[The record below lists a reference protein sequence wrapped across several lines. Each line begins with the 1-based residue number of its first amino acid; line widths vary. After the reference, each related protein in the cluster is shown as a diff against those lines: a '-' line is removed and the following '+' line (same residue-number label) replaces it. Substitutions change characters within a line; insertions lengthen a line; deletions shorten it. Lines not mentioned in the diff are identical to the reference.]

1 MIVYADSSVLA
12 RAYLADEPGHREAR
26 ALLEDPDTILV
37 TGSWTRIEVPGALV
51 RAAKARRGLRD
62 GLLGLWQADI
72 NSDDGPITVLAA
84 KQDDIERKA
93 LQIVLDHGIRA
104 MDAWH
109 IATATLTVPELAGD
123 EPYGFASRDHAQSA
137 VAKTFGFHVIGRP

>member
-1 MIVYADSSVLA
+1 MIVYADSSVLV
-12 RAYLADEPGHREAR
+12 RAYLADEPGHHAAR

-51 RAAKARRGLRD
+51 RAAKAQRGLRD
-62 GLLGLWQADI
+62 ELLRLWQTDI
-72 NSDDGPITVLAA
+72 DSDGGSITVLVA
-84 KQDDIERKA
+84 KQDDIERAA

-109 IATATLTVPELAGD
+109 IATAALTVPELAAD

-137 VAKTFGFHVIGRP
+137 VATTFGFHLVGD